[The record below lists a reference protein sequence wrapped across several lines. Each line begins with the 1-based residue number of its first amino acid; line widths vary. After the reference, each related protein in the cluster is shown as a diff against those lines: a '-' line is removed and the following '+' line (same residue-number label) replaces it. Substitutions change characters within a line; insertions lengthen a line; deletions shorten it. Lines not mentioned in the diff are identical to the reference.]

1 MKPNLLFIFAI
12 FHFIYMGQYI
22 ERGGGGLE
30 LRSPEVQ
37 SIYAGDTIRLF

>member
-1 MKPNLLFIFAI
+1 MLFIFAI
-12 FHFIYMGQYI
+12 FRFIYMGQYI
-22 ERGGGGLE
+22 ERRERGGGLE